1 MKKTASQG
9 AEVKII
15 NVTKR
20 FGNVVA
26 VDDVSLTVK
35 RSEFLTLLGPSG
47 SGKTTTLMI
56 IAGFE
61 KADRGEVY
69 LNQNPII
76 NIPSHKRNIGMVFQQ
91 YALFPHMNVFDNVA
105 YPLRNRKRPRSEIG
119 ERVRE
124 ILDMVQL
131 SQQVKRFPSQLS
143 GGQQQ
148 RVALARSL
156 VFNPPLLLLDEPL
169 GALDK
174 NLREQMKLEIKRIQ
188 KSLNLS
194 AIYVT
199 HDQEEALTISDRIAV
214 YNGGKILQVGTPEEL
229 YENPANSFVA
239 GFIGTSNFIPVFCE
253 LCEGEVVTWTDVHN
267 NAKKYKSSSGM
278 KNVALGQRMVLAIRP
293 EKIHFLNERGREENV
308 LDGHVVEVIYSGES
322 SRYRVQIDEFK
333 QVEVRCQNKFG
344 ERKYGVGDRV
354 RLSWHMKD
362 CKVLA

>member
-1 MKKTASQG
+1 MNATASQG
-9 AEVKII
+9 AEVKIVD
-15 NVTKR
+15 VTKR
-20 FGNVVA
+20 FGHVTA
-26 VDDVSLTVK
+26 IDGVSLVVK
-35 RSEFLTLLGPSG
+35 KSEFLTLLGPSG

-61 KADRGEVY
+61 KADWGEVY
-69 LNQNPII
+69 LNEKPII
-76 NIPSHKRNIGMVFQQ
+76 NIPPYKRNIGMVFQQ

-105 YPLRNRKRPRSEIG
+105 YPLRNRKRARAEIKQK
-119 ERVRE
+119 VTE
-124 ILDMVQL
+124 ILEMVQL
-131 SQQVKRFPSQLS
+131 SEQVERFPSQLS

-148 RVALARSL
+148 RVALARAL

-214 YNGGKILQVGTPEEL
+214 YNGGKILQTGTPEEL
-229 YENPANSFVA
+229 YENPANRFVA
-239 GFIGTSNFIPVFCE
+239 DFIGTSNFIPVVCE
-253 LCEGEVVTWTDVHN
+253 HGEGEVITWSDAHN
-267 NAKKYKSSSGM
+267 KAVKYRSHGM
-278 KNVALGQRMVLAIRP
+278 KDILPGQSMVLAIRP
-293 EKIHFLNERGREENV
+293 EKIHFAREGAREENV
-308 LDGHVVEVIYSGES
+308 LDGRVTEVIYTGES
-322 SRYRVQIDEFK
+322 SRYRLQVDEFK

-344 ERKYGVGDRV
+344 EPKYNVGDRV

-362 CKVLA
+362 CKVLE

>member
-1 MKKTASQG
+1 MKGTLSQG
-9 AEVKII
+9 AEVKIV

-26 VDDVSLTVK
+26 IDDVSLTVK
-35 RSEFLTLLGPSG
+35 TSEFLTLLGPSG

-61 KADRGEVY
+61 KADGGEVY
-69 LNQNPII
+69 LNEKPII

-91 YALFPHMNVFDNVA
+91 YALFPHMKVFDNVA
-105 YPLRNRKRPRSEIG
+105 YPLRNRKRPRSEIR
-119 ERVRE
+119 EKVKE

-131 SQQVKRFPSQLS
+131 SEQVERFPSQLS

-148 RVALARSL
+148 RVALARAL

-214 YNGGKILQVGTPEEL
+214 YNGGKILQIGTPEEL

-239 GFIGTSNFIPVFCE
+239 DFIGTSNFIPVYCE
-253 LCEGEVVTWTDVHN
+253 QCEGEFITWSDAHN
-267 NAKKYKSSSGM
+267 NAGKYKSYGM
-278 KNVALGQRMVLAIRP
+278 KDISPGQRMVLAIRP
-293 EKIHFLNERGREENV
+293 EKIYFADEGESEENV
-308 LDGHVVEVIYSGES
+308 LDGHIIEVIYTGES

-344 ERKYGVGDRV
+344 ERKYSVGDRV

>member
-1 MKKTASQG
+1 MKGTPSQG
-9 AEVKII
+9 AEVKIV

-20 FGNVVA
+20 FGHVVA
-26 VDDVSLTVK
+26 IDDVSLTVK
-35 RSEFLTLLGPSG
+35 TSEFLTLLGPSG

-69 LNQNPII
+69 LNEKPII

-105 YPLRNRKRPRSEIG
+105 YPLRNRKRPRSEIR
-119 ERVRE
+119 EKVTE

-131 SQQVKRFPSQLS
+131 SEQVARYPSQLS

-148 RVALARSL
+148 RVALARAL

-214 YNGGKILQVGTPEEL
+214 YNGGKILQIGTPEEL
-229 YENPANSFVA
+229 YENPANRFVA
-239 GFIGTSNFIPVFCE
+239 DFIGTSNFIPVFCE
-253 LCEGEVVTWTDVHN
+253 QCEGEVITWADAHN
-267 NAKKYKSSSGM
+267 NVGKYKSYGM
-278 KNVALGQRMVLAIRP
+278 KDVSPGQRMILAIRP
-293 EKIHFLNERGREENV
+293 EKIHFTKESEREENV
-308 LDGHVVEVIYSGES
+308 LDGRVIEVIYTGES

-344 ERKYGVGDRV
+344 ERKYSLGDRV